1 MKIDLTGK
9 VALVTG
15 ASRGIGRAI
24 SLALSVAGAKVA
36 VNYRENEAMASE
48 VVQEIERRGGSVLAW
63 RADVADAGQV
73 EAMVEGLISRFDRID
88 ILVNNAGII
97 RDRLLLQMKE
107 EDWREVLHTNLWGV
121 YHCCKAAVKG
131 MLLRRWGR
139 IINVSSIRG
148 EIGGKGQS
156 NYAASKGAINAFTH
170 SLATE
175 LGPKGITVNAIAPGL
190 IVTDMSQGMLPL
202 ADNFVRERIALRR
215 PGKPEEVAAIA
226 VFLAS
231 EEAGYVTGQVITV
244 DGGMF

>member
-1 MKIDLTGK
+1 MKIDLSGK

-24 SLALSVAGAKVA
+24 ALALSAAGAKVA
-36 VNYRENEAMASE
+36 VNYRESEAAAHA
-48 VVQEIERRGGSVLAW
+48 VVQEIERGGGMALTW
-63 RADVADAGQV
+63 RADVGAVAQV
-73 EAMVEGLISRFDRID
+73 EAMVEGVTSRFGPMD
-88 ILVNNAGII
+88 ILVNNAGVI
-97 RDRLLLQMKE
+97 RDNLLLQMKE
-107 EDWREVLHTNLWGV
+107 EDWKAVLHTNLWGV
-121 YHCCKAAVKG
+121 YHCCQAAVKG
-131 MLLRRWGR
+131 MLLKRWGR
-139 IINVSSIRG
+139 IINVSSVRA

-170 SLATE
+170 SLAAE

-190 IVTDMSQGMLPL
+190 IATDMSQGLLPL
-202 ADNFVRERIALRR
+202 AEGFVRERIALRR

-231 EEAGYVTGQVITV
+231 EAAGYITGQVITV